1 MPGIER
7 TKEQRAADIAKL
19 ARLRLFGHTQTECAE
34 KLGVSQATIS
44 RDLDTIV
51 KGWKAEAVAD
61 MESIKA
67 KELAKLDALEVE
79 AYNAWVGSKA
89 ESQKTTVE
97 ERPGRQSSKDAD
109 ADKPAKGSKHIKIE
123 KQRSDGDPRFLQ
135 ALLAI
140 QDRRA
145 KIQGFDVPVKFDGTV
160 TNKATIDAS
169 ALSNEAISEILA
181 ARDALALAEASK
193 DTTQPPAA
201 IPTDDSDSPE
211 T

>member
-1 MPGIER
+1 MAANER
-7 TKEQRAADIAKL
+7 TNEQKAADRKQIA
-19 ARLRLFGHTQTECAE
+19 ALRLFGHSQDAIAE
-34 KLGVSQATIS
+34 KTGLSQATVS
-44 RDLDTIV
+44 RDLAV
-51 KGWKAEAVAD
+51 VVEQWKSEAKGT
-61 MESIKA
+61 MEEIKA
-67 KELAKLDALEVE
+67 KELAKLDELEKE
-79 AYNAWVGSKA
+79 AYAAWIGSKQ
-89 ESQKTTVE
+89 ETQKKVVE
-97 ERPGRQSSKDAD
+97 DRPGKSGGKFA
-109 ADKPAKGSKHIKIE
+109 KIE
-123 KQRSDGDPRFLQ
+123 TEKTNGDPRFLQ

-145 KIQGFDVPVKFDGTV
+145 KILGFDVPVKFDGTV

>member
-34 KLGVSQATIS
+34 KLGVSQATVS
-44 RDLDTIV
+44 RDLAV
-51 KGWKAEAVAD
+51 VVAGWKSEAVAD

-79 AYNAWVGSKA
+79 AYAAWMGSKA

-109 ADKPAKGSKHIKIE
+109 DDKPAKNGKHIKIE

-145 KIQGFDVPVKFDGTV
+145 KIIGFDVPVKFDGTV